1 MRTHGTNSRPT
12 NKARGGCGHGVQASA
27 AGPVPRRE
35 RCSKNVEMWAI
46 KGGKSLVMTSAAP
59 GMDIIGFLNLSLQD
73 GKINYMKVVVSMA
86 SFAEDQVLSQT
97 CLATPIV
104 LSVKRPQGKPT

>member
-1 MRTHGTNSRPT
+1 M
-12 NKARGGCGHGVQASA
+12 
-27 AGPVPRRE
+27 
-35 RCSKNVEMWAI
+35 EMWAI

-59 GMDIIGFLNLSLQD
+59 GVDIIGFLNLRLQD
-73 GKINYMKVVVSMA
+73 GKINYMKVLVSMA
-86 SFAEDQVLSQT
+86 SFAEDHVLSQT